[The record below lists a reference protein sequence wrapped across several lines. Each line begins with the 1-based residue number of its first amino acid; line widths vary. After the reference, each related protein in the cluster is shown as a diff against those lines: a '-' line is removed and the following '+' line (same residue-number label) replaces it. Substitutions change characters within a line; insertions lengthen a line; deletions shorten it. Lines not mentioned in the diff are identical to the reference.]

1 LHTVKGCFILVLMS
15 IPAQLKYIVF
25 TLLFT
30 IATVN
35 LVRTTLNILHSS
47 QRLEDL
53 KTEVSKLETKRSKM
67 EDIIEYKKT
76 DEFIEER
83 ARNALNLIKPGEKVF
98 VMPVVLAA
106 SSEKTVST
114 VVEKEKSNFELW
126 LELFL

>member
-1 LHTVKGCFILVLMS
+1 MS

-25 TLLFT
+25 TLLFV

-35 LVRTTLNILHSS
+35 FARTTLTILHSS

-53 KTEVSKLETKRSKM
+53 KTDVSTLEAKRSNM
-67 EDIIEYKKT
+67 EKTIEYKKT

-83 ARNALNLIKPGEKVF
+83 ARNALNLIKPGERVF

-106 SSEKTVST
+106 SSEKSVSNA
-114 VVEKEKSNFELW
+114 VEKEKSNFQRW
-126 LELFL
+126 IDLFL